1 MKLAK
6 RGERVLALGYRDM
19 GRLSL
24 REARGLKREDVEKTL
39 SFVGF
44 IAISCPLKRH
54 TKECV
59 RELQD
64 SSHHVCHN
72 DVNMTWY
79 INFIR

>member
-1 MKLAK
+1 M
-6 RGERVLALGYRDM
+6 LALGYRDM

-24 REARGLKREDVEKTL
+24 REASGLKREDVEKNL

-72 DVNMTWY
+72 DVIYHLVY
-79 INFIR
+79 IYIFR